1 MISVN
6 VQRIV
11 LSGIVS
17 SNCVY
22 FSRSGLIIPLRAN
35 MIWANVDI
43 SKNDIFDQ
51 TYKHW
56 IKRSINS
63 NVFPLYFFK
72 FYQVMI
78 GETGGSDSLA
88 QAI

>member
-1 MISVN
+1 
-6 VQRIV
+6 
-11 LSGIVS
+11 
-17 SNCVY
+17 
-22 FSRSGLIIPLRAN
+22 
-35 MIWANVDI
+35 MIWANVDS

-51 TYKHW
+51 MYKHW

-72 FYQVMI
+72 FYSVMI
-78 GETGGSDSLA
+78 GEIGGSDSLT

>member
-6 VQRIV
+6 VEHIV
-11 LSGIVS
+11 LSCIVS

-22 FSRSGLIIPLRAN
+22 LSQSGLIIPLRAN
-35 MIWANVDI
+35 MIWANVDS

-51 TYKHW
+51 MYKHW

-72 FYQVMI
+72 FY
-78 GETGGSDSLA
+78 
-88 QAI
+88 